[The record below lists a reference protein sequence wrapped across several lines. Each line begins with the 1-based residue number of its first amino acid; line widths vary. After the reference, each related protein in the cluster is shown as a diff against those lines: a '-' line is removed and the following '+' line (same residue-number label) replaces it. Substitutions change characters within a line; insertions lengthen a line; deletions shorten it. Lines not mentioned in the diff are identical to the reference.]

1 MAEFNE
7 LKKNLSK
14 KTLDYK
20 RKTKNT
26 GLQAVGLTKASDR
39 VDLHAALHPLRMDHA
54 KEFLSEEGFEL
65 VYNRPTELVHTPEK
79 RGGESKEQQ
88 REFIKSL
95 SMLKGVL
102 FKRDQPYRTL
112 LPLQGSFT
120 TSGVGAVNLVQS
132 VSNVTTTSEWASI
145 DALFD
150 EVFVHSMKFRFF
162 PINDLGGGVGA
173 SLSASTTGGIATVAD
188 TTIVNAPIVMVS
200 LFQGSNYS
208 TASAMNANSTLAIH
222 SSAKPFTY
230 YWRNN
235 TKFDPRGLSINAT
248 TGTNIG
254 WLGWSSI
261 AGVAFN
267 SGQIQFRMLN
277 DSQVGN
283 GSAAVIMG
291 YYLTQFDV
299 SFRSRS

>member
-20 RKTKNT
+20 RKTQSRLPAAKGTNPS
-26 GLQAVGLTKASDR
+26 GR
-39 VDLHAALHPLRMDHA
+39 VDLHDALHPLRLDHA
-54 KEFLSEEGFEL
+54 KDFLSKEGFEL
-65 VYNRPTELVHTPEK
+65 VYSRPTELVPTRE
-79 RGGESKEQQ
+79 RAGGESKEQK
-88 REFIKSL
+88 RDFVKSL
-95 SMLKGVL
+95 SILKGVL
-102 FKRDQPYRTL
+102 FKRDMPYRTL

-173 SLSASTTGGIATVAD
+173 SLSSSTTGGIATVPD
-188 TTIVNAPIVMVS
+188 TTISNAPISMVS

-208 TASAMNANSTLAIH
+208 SASAMNANSTLAVH
-222 SSAKPFTY
+222 SSAHPFTY

-235 TKFDPRGLSINAT
+235 TKFEPHGLSINAT

-261 AGVAFN
+261 AGISFN

-291 YYLTQFDV
+291 YYLTQYDV